1 MLTEYNNDP
10 DLWENEVHVKIVH
23 PRLFPQRPLSAT
35 TPHPHHRVTAFAT
48 SANHRSSRFSFR
60 YISNNH
66 TKGLIGGRKVDVR
79 FRGRGQYSSNADVVG
94 FAFSATAVAHHGSH
108 KLNTLSF
115 DSCARRERR

>member
-10 DLWENEVHVKIVH
+10 DLWENEVACKNCT
-23 PRLFPQRPLSAT
+23 PAALSST

-79 FRGRGQYSSNADVVG
+79 LRGRG
-94 FAFSATAVAHHGSH
+94 
-108 KLNTLSF
+108 
-115 DSCARRERR
+115 